1 MQKLS
6 YTPLERLTI
15 SCPVERVKWISK
27 RCTGKSVLDLGC
39 FDETALAKGG
49 TEQWLHGKIAQ
60 EAKQVLGIDSS
71 VKLPAEGVVT
81 GPRSRIVRGDVMA
94 LAKESIGGIDVDLIV
109 AGELIEHLPDTT
121 AFLRQLK
128 TLFPGRELI
137 ISTPNATSL
146 ANTILALGSRE
157 SNHPDHLQIY
167 SFKTLNTHCLRAN
180 LEDWSFVPY
189 HVYFTE
195 MSLQASGPK
204 RTLIK
209 MAERIVNT
217 AEFLFPMLSGG
228 LILHVK
234 KL

>member
-1 MQKLS
+1 MKKIL
-6 YTPLERLTI
+6 YTALEPLTVPR
-15 SCPVERVKWISK
+15 PVERVKWISK
-27 RCTGKSVLDLGC
+27 RCAGKYVLDLGC
-39 FDETALAKGG
+39 FDETALVKGG
-49 TEQWLHGKIAQ
+49 TEQWLHGMIAQ

-71 VKLPAEGVVT
+71 EKLPAEGLIT
-81 GPRSRIVRGDVMA
+81 GPRSKIERGNVMA
-94 LAKESIGGIDVDLIV
+94 LAKESISIIDIDLIV
-109 AGELIEHLPDTT
+109 AGELIEHLQDTT

-157 SNHPDHLQIY
+157 SNHSDHLQIY
-167 SFKTLNTHCLRAN
+167 SVKTLNTQCLRAN

-195 MSLQASGPK
+195 MVLQASCPV
-204 RTLIK
+204 RNLIK
-209 MAERIVNT
+209 MAESIINA
-217 AEFLFPMLSGG
+217 AEFVFPMLSGG

-234 KL
+234 KI